1 MKVYR
6 DTKVTIWER
15 EYFDVPDKTPKKKII
30 EMIQSGGVEQY
41 DAETLHDTT
50 EELTVEENGGFATIE
65 IYKDNHKLLFA
76 NGKH

>member
-6 DTKVTIWER
+6 DTKVTIQER
-15 EYFDVPDKTPKKKII
+15 EYFDIPDKTPKKKII
-30 EMIQSGGVEQY
+30 EMIQSGEIEQY

-50 EELTVEENGGFATIE
+50 EELPVEENQGFATVE
-65 IYKDNHKLLFA
+65 IYKDNHKLLYA